1 MAVLLG
7 GEGYKSSKWSELGR
21 TDTVANSLSEQGRTG
36 CFPVPCLCCASSL
49 PPPVCPC
56 LLTPHP
62 PPTPPSAADPEFRK
76 ALRCTYNFEKLQPMR
91 LQMYDVDVKERDNR
105 KLRLPEQDFLGGW
118 VDGVPAGYHAN
129 HLSEQ
134 IVLPRS

>member
-1 MAVLLG
+1 MPLL
-7 GEGYKSSKWSELGR
+7 
-21 TDTVANSLSEQGRTG
+21 
-36 CFPVPCLCCASSL
+36 CLCCDSAL
-49 PPPVCPC
+49 PPTVCPR
-56 LLTPHP
+56 LPDTHPRTP
-62 PPTPPSAADPEFRK
+62 PPAADPEFRK